1 MALAPSNSLDSHLEK
16 YCAKVDVKVWIWTS
30 CSRTSVRA
38 IAWST
43 SKDADF
49 DFGSAEAVCCSTK
62 KVRRMRALNESRLNL
77 RRPWM
82 EDLSDSNESGRY
94 A

>member
-16 YCAKVDVKVWIWTS
+16 YCAKVDVIVWIWTS
-30 CSRTSVRA
+30 CSRTNVRA
-38 IAWST
+38 IAWSA
-43 SKDADF
+43 SKLAGL
-49 DFGSAEAVCCSTK
+49 DFGSADAVCCSTRN
-62 KVRRMRALNESRLNL
+62 VRRIRALNERRLNL
-77 RRPWM
+77 KRPWI